1 MPITFNI
8 DRSKNLTTFYLSGEV
23 TFQEFMKILNAYG
36 KRGATVLELYD
47 ARLIEGK
54 RLSNDEM
61 NLLAEYLA
69 KYSDKRVSGSKTAI
83 VVSESLD
90 YGLSRMI
97 TILTE
102 DSTTYDIEV
111 FRDIAEA
118 YKWLE
123 ES

>member
-8 DRSKNLTTFYLSGEV
+8 DRSKNLTTFNLSGEV

-36 KRGATVLELYD
+36 KRGATIKELYD
-47 ARLIEGK
+47 ARSIEGK

-61 NLLAEYLA
+61 NMLAEYLA
-69 KYSDKRVSGSKTAI
+69 KYSDKRASGSKTAI

-102 DSTTYDIEV
+102 DTTTYDIEV

-123 ES
+123 NS